1 MLLKT
6 QPFIHKTYIYLYI
19 CRLISFLPLMLVVG
33 SAMKQEI
40 SSIRNATQDPAFYTQ
55 ILYIYIYI
63 YMYVYIYMYMYIFV
77 DLFLSY
83 LSCWF
88 LVVRWSKKY
97 LRSEM
102 LLKTQP
108 FINKSYIYIYIYIYI
123 YVYICRLISFLPL
136 MLVFGSAMKQEIS
149 SIWNATQDPAFYKQI
164 LYIYIYVCIYM
175 YIYIYIFV
183 DLFLSYL
190 SCWFFVVRWSRKYLR
205 SEMLL
210 KRPAFY
216 TQIFPL
222 SRVSFAIIFLRTAQ
236 SLMSNKVCFPYHKP

>member
-1 MLLKT
+1 MLVFGSAMKQEISSIRNAT
-6 QPFIHKTYIYLYI
+6 QDPALYTQILYIYIYVYI
-19 CRLISFLPLMLVVG
+19 CRLISFLPLMLVFG

-40 SSIRNATQDPAFYTQ
+40 SSIRNATQDPAFYKQ
-55 ILYIYIYI
+55 ILYIYI
-63 YMYVYIYMYMYIFV
+63 
-77 DLFLSY
+77 
-83 LSCWF
+83 C
-88 LVVRWSKKY
+88 
-97 LRSEM
+97 
-102 LLKTQP
+102 
-108 FINKSYIYIYIYIYI
+108 IYICIYI

-190 SCWFFVVRWSRKYLR
+190 SCWFLVVRWSRKYLR